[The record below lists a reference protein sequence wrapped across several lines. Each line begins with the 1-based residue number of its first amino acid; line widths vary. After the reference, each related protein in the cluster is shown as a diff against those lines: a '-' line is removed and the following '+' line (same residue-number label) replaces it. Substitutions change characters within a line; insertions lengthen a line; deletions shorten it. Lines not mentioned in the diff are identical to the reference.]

1 MNYFQITYF
10 QIPSP
15 SKLKELI
22 YLMKEHIMLNTNFVF
37 LEMDNILDMVMEV
50 KHNKAKATL
59 EDNSHTNKE
68 EVDMD
73 TYRDG
78 EEEDTDINLDTSNS

>member
-1 MNYFQITYF
+1 
-10 QIPSP
+10 
-15 SKLKELI
+15 
-22 YLMKEHIMLNTNFVF
+22 MKEHIMLNTNFVF